1 MAEVTISGDDGEFY
15 AYKAAP
21 PGGSG
26 PGLVLI
32 QEIFGVNDNMRQI
45 ADKLAADGFVVYV
58 PDLFWRFEPRIELDP
73 DVEEQFQTA
82 IGYYQKYSED
92 DGVKDLQASVT
103 ALRADGDCSGKVGTQ
118 GYCLGGKLA
127 YLMATRSDAD
137 ASVGYY
143 GVGIEGALDEAG
155 NIGSPLMLH
164 IAEEDGFVPKEAQAQ
179 VHAGLD
185 GNSHVTIHDY
195 AGEDHGF
202 ARETGHAYSQDAAE
216 TANARSLEFLKANL
230 A

>member
-1 MAEVTISGDDGEFY
+1 MAEVNIQGPDGEFF
-15 AYKAAP
+15 AYKASP
-21 PGGSG
+21 PGGNG

-32 QEIFGVNDNMRQI
+32 QEIFGVNPNMRQI
-45 ADKLAADGFVVYV
+45 ADGLAAKGFVVYV

-73 DVEEQFQTA
+73 DVEAEFNVA
-82 IGYYQKYSED
+82 LGYYQQYSED
-92 DGVKDLQASVT
+92 QGVADLQASVT
-103 ALRADGDCSGKVGTQ
+103 ALRNDPDCTGKVGTQ

-137 ASVGYY
+137 ANVGYY
-143 GVGIEGALDEAG
+143 GVGIEGALGEAG
-155 NIGSPLMLH
+155 DIGKPLMLH
-164 IAEEDGFVPKEAQAQ
+164 IAEEDGFVPKDAQAQ

-185 GNSHVTIHDY
+185 AIGNVTIHDY

-202 ARETGHAYSQDAAE
+202 ARETGHAYSAAAAE
-216 TANARSLEFLKANL
+216 LANQRSAEFLSANL

>member
-1 MAEVTISGDDGEFY
+1 MAEVTINGPDGEFY
-15 AYKAAP
+15 AYKA
-21 PGGSG
+21 GSSG

-45 ADKLAADGFVVYV
+45 ADRLAGEGFVVYV

-73 DVEEQFQTA
+73 DVEEQFNTA
-82 IGYYQKYSED
+82 IGYYQQYSED
-92 DGVKDLQASVT
+92 NGVADLQASVT
-103 ALRADGDCSGKVGTQ
+103 ALRNDPDCNGKVGTQ

-127 YLMATRSDAD
+127 YLMATRTDAD

-143 GVGIEGALDEAG
+143 GVGIEGALGEAG
-155 NIGSPLMLH
+155 NITKPLMLH
-164 IAEEDGFVPKEAQAQ
+164 IAEEDGFVPKDAQAQ

-185 GNSHVTIHDY
+185 DNGNVTIHDY

-202 ARETGHAYSQDAAE
+202 ARETGHAYSEAAA
-216 TANARSLEFLKANL
+216 TLANQRSSEFLKANL

>member
-1 MAEVTISGDDGEFY
+1 MAEVIIPGPVGEFY
-15 AYKAAP
+15 AYKASPA
-21 PGGSG
+21 GGSG

-45 ADKLAADGFVVYV
+45 ADRLAGEGFVVYV

-73 DVEEQFQTA
+73 DVEAEFQTA

-92 DGVKDLQASVT
+92 DGVMDLQTTIT
-103 ALRADGDCSGKVGTQ
+103 ALRADADCTGKVGTQ

-127 YLMATRSDAD
+127 YLMATRTDAD

-155 NIGSPLMLH
+155 NIGKPLMLH
-164 IAEEDGFVPKEAQAQ
+164 VAEEDGFVPKDAQAQ

-185 GNSHVTIHDY
+185 ANGKVTIHDY

-202 ARETGHAYSQDAAE
+202 ARETGHAYSAGAAE
-216 TANARSLEFLKANL
+216 LANQRSSEFLKANL